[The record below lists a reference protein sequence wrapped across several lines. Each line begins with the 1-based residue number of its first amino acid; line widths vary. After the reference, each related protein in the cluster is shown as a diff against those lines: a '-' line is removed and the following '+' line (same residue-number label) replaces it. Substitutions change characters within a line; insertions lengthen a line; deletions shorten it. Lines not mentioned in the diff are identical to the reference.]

1 MLTQEASPYFQVRC
15 FVPQHDRQNKSCVTN
30 QMLITKQHIQ
40 SLIPQRP
47 PFVMID
53 SVLAFSDTGTTTG
66 FTIGADNIFVEY
78 GVFKEPGLVENI
90 AQTAAARAG
99 YVSQTENKP
108 VEVGYIGSVNNLQ
121 VFALPNAGDELIT
134 EITIENQ
141 IFDVTLISG
150 KITCKGV
157 LMAQCRMKIFINKM
171 KDPA

>member
-1 MLTQEASPYFQVRC
+1 MI
-15 FVPQHDRQNKSCVTN
+15 VTKEN
-30 QMLITKQHIQ
+30 IE

-53 SVLAFSDTGTTTG
+53 TLISFNENSTTTG
-66 FTIGADNIFVEY
+66 FTIRADNIFVEN
-78 GVFKEPGLVENI
+78 GTFKEPGLVENI

-99 YVSQTENKP
+99 YISKKENKP

-121 VFALPNAGDELIT
+121 VFSLPKTGDELIT

-150 KITCKGV
+150 RTTCNGQLV
-157 LMAQCRMKIFINKM
+157 AQCNMKIFINKI
-171 KDPA
+171 KNS